1 MSESLV
7 AYWVA
12 WSRVSGVG
20 SVRART
26 LEDRFGSLRAAW
38 EADSF
43 QLKAAG
49 VGDRMVGEIIR
60 QRRGI
65 DPDRE
70 MEKLLVAGIGACA
83 LPDAAYPSRLR
94 EVRNPPMVLYSR
106 GERTAVD
113 ELAVAIVGTR
123 RASTYGRQMAERIA
137 AGLARNGVTVVSGLA
152 RGIDVTAHRA
162 ALDAGGR
169 SFAVLG
175 SGVDQVYP
183 WENRG
188 VADRLMESG
197 ALLSEYAPGTK
208 PDARN
213 FPPRNRII
221 TGLSLGLVVVEA
233 DIKSGAMISAGF
245 AAEQGR
251 EVMAVP
257 GAATSRGSE
266 GPHYLVRQGATL
278 VTSAEEVLEDL
289 DVRQVAK
296 QQEARQVVPADPTEA
311 VLLAYLSGA
320 PLHIDELAREAG
332 LPVSVVAGTLTLM
345 ELKGLA
351 RSAGGMS
358 YVLA

>member
-26 LEDRFGSLRAAW
+26 LEDRFSNLRVAW

-49 VGDRMVGEIIR
+49 VGDRMVGEVIR

-70 MEKLLVAGIGACA
+70 MEKLLAAGIGACA

-106 GERTAVD
+106 GERTAAD

-169 SFAVLG
+169 SLAVLG

-233 DIKSGAMISAGF
+233 DTNSGALQSNLLHRAGNASCYVANAGAYSMQR
-245 AAEQGR
+245 AA
-251 EVMAVP
+251 
-257 GAATSRGSE
+257 
-266 GPHYLVRQGATL
+266 
-278 VTSAEEVLEDL
+278 
-289 DVRQVAK
+289 
-296 QQEARQVVPADPTEA
+296 
-311 VLLAYLSGA
+311 
-320 PLHIDELAREAG
+320 
-332 LPVSVVAGTLTLM
+332 
-345 ELKGLA
+345 
-351 RSAGGMS
+351 
-358 YVLA
+358 